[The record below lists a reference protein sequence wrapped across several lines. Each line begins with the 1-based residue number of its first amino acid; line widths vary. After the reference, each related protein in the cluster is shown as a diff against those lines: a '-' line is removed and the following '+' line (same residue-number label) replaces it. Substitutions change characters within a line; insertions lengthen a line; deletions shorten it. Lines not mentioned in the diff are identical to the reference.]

1 MLEIYINGEIIVI
14 LDIILVLY
22 LEIYHICLIRLVLYL
37 EINIVIV
44 FLTHLDI
51 NMSEKDSIKIVWELS
66 VLFELQL
73 YILWIFLAK
82 YFKFFLLCMCINTK
96 HIIIGL
102 LLSVFSAGLC
112 NMLTVLSNIDFIQ
125 IQIVVL
131 WPWIGQKN
139 NNNMLSENSYN

>member
-1 MLEIYINGEIIVI
+1 MLEIYVNGEIIVI

-82 YFKFFLLCMCINTK
+82 YFKKFFTMHVYKYKAYYNRFIVICIQCRFMQHVDSSVKYWLYTNTNCC
-96 HIIIGL
+96 
-102 LLSVFSAGLC
+102 SVAM
-112 NMLTVLSNIDFIQ
+112 N
-125 IQIVVL
+125 
-131 WPWIGQKN
+131 WPKK
-139 NNNMLSENSYN
+139 

>member
-1 MLEIYINGEIIVI
+1 MLEIYVNGEIIVI

-82 YFKFFLLCMCINTK
+82 YFKIFLLCMCINTK